1 MLVHCFSLLLLWNDT
16 ASIASHPIDWCEN
29 TMHCIRRTY
38 REENNNNN
46 NLKAIIVTIQWQQLL
61 KLSLFFLLFCFD
73 SARVECIFIH
83 FLCVNNSL
91 CLLMF
96 NLFAGPGTLCERCN
110 DIASHMSHWK
120 IYCERSFM
128 ALFFHHWLHTPTK
141 VLNRSALLP
150 LLYTIKL
157 IYRIKHNNFFFF
169 IIFWYFNH
177 FSNYYCPLIRS
188 FFLFFSSSSFEK
200 LLYINFDIT
209 MTMFTAFVWFSVF
222 SLLSCSIS

>member
-128 ALFFHHWLHTPTK
+128 ALFFHHSLHTPRK

-157 IYRIKHNNFFFF
+157 IYRIKHNNFFFSSYF
-169 IIFWYFNH
+169 DILIIFQIIIVLWFDHFFYF
-177 FSNYYCPLIRS
+177 FLLLVLKNYY
-188 FFLFFSSSSFEK
+188 
-200 LLYINFDIT
+200 T
-209 MTMFTAFVWFSVF
+209 
-222 SLLSCSIS
+222 